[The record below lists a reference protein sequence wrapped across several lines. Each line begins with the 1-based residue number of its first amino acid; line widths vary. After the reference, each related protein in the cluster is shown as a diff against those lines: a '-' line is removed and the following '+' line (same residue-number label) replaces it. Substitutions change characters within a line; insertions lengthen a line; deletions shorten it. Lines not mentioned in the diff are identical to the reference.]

1 MKSELHSAKSFRKDY
16 KKLSKSEVEDTDKVI
31 KKLLNNE
38 NLEAKYNDHDL
49 HGNYEGYREC
59 HVRPDLLLVYKRLI
73 TGELL
78 VLTVYRINSH
88 TNIFDTNKSQ
98 KKEIANNKTPK
109 HKKIGR
115 CYEMYANNDG

>member
-98 KKEIANNKTPK
+98 KKK
-109 HKKIGR
+109 
-115 CYEMYANNDG
+115 

>member
-1 MKSELHSAKSFRKDY
+1 MKCELHSAKSFRKDY
-16 KKLSKSEVEDTDKVI
+16 KKLSKSEVEDTDNVI

-38 NLEAKYNDHDL
+38 PLEQKYNDHDL

-88 TNIFDTNKSQ
+88 TNIFDINKSQ
-98 KKEIANNKTPK
+98 K
-109 HKKIGR
+109 R
-115 CYEMYANNDG
+115 

>member
-1 MKSELHSAKSFRKDY
+1 VKCELHSAKSFRKDY
-16 KKLSKSEVEDTDKVI
+16 KKLSKSEVEDTDNVI

-38 NLEAKYNDHDL
+38 PLEQKYNDHDL

-78 VLTVYRINSH
+78 VLSVYRIYSH
-88 TNIFDTNKSQ
+88 TNIFDINKSQ
-98 KKEIANNKTPK
+98 K
-109 HKKIGR
+109 R
-115 CYEMYANNDG
+115 